1 MLPAI
6 QMHDSPQL
14 HSPDASNPVE
24 TLARLFKWSASALAL
39 AGYSLVLFTEVTG
52 RELPG
57 KPDWPEALLVF
68 LAALATVTS
77 LSRQLPMQN
86 VILGAVIIAV
96 LGSLAHGLGVATA
109 SPFGP
114 FTYADAAG
122 PRLLNLVAWPV
133 PLIWI
138 VAVLNSRGV
147 ARLILRPWRKLRT
160 YGFWLIGVT
169 VGLTVLFDAALEPFA
184 AAVKHYWL
192 WQPTRVPL
200 TWAGT
205 PITNFLGWLLTALLI
220 LAFVTPVLIDKRA
233 RPMHR
238 APVYHP
244 LVVWLLA
251 LLLFAIGCGLHQLWL
266 PTGFCTVV
274 GITVGL
280 LAWRGA
286 RW

>member
-6 QMHDSPQL
+6 QMYDAPQL

-24 TLARLFKWSASALAL
+24 TLARLVKGLASALAL
-39 AGYSLVLFTEVTG
+39 GSYALVLFTEATG

-57 KPDWPEALLVF
+57 KPGWPEALLLF

-86 VILGAVIIAV
+86 ALFGAIIIAV
-96 LGSLAHGLGVATA
+96 IGSLAHGLGAAT
-109 SPFGP
+109 SIPFGP
-114 FTYADAAG
+114 FTYSDAAG
-122 PRLLNLVAWPV
+122 PRLLNLVAWPI

-138 VAVLNSRGV
+138 VAILNSRGV

-169 VGLTVLFDAALEPFA
+169 VALTVAFDAAMEPLA
-184 AAVKHYWL
+184 ATIKRYWF
-192 WQPTRVPL
+192 WQATRLPI
-200 TWAGT
+200 TWEGA

-220 LAFVTPVLIDKRA
+220 MAFATPLLIDKRA
-233 RPMHR
+233 RPAHR
-238 APVYHP
+238 APEFHS
-244 LVVWLLA
+244 LIVWLLA
-251 LLLFAIGCGLHQLWL
+251 LLLFGLGSGLHRLWL
-266 PTGFCTVV
+266 PAGFCMVMGILV
-274 GITVGL
+274 GT